1 MRITLISRVG
11 SKANLKAL
19 IVAALVV
26 LVVASAG
33 TVYAA
38 SEGGGHGWVAT
49 DTYRV
54 MNFSVLL
61 IALVLLLRKPIAQAL
76 GARIK
81 GIKDQ
86 LEELEAKKREAE
98 VELAR
103 YNERLAMLDQE
114 SDKIMQDYIKQGE
127 AAKAKIIE
135 QAQSTAAKLQ
145 EQAKRNI
152 EHEINQTKKA
162 LQAEVLARALQQAE
176 AQIKAS
182 ISADDQDR
190 LVDEYLEKVVA

>member
-1 MRITLISRVG
+1 MRIALISRVG

-19 IVAALVV
+19 MVAMLVV
-26 LVVASAG
+26 LIVASTG

-38 SEGGGHGWVAT
+38 SEGGGSGWVAT

-61 IALVLLLRKPIAQAL
+61 IALIVLLRKPIAQAL

-86 LEELEAKKREAE
+86 LEELEAKKREDEA
-98 VELAR
+98 ELAR

-114 SDKIMQDYIKQGE
+114 SDKILQDYIKQGE

-135 QAQSTAAKLQ
+135 EAQSTAAKLQ

-162 LQAEVLARALQQAE
+162 LQAEVLAKALQQAE
-176 AQIKAS
+176 EQIKAS
-182 ISADDQDR
+182 ISAEDQDR

>member
-1 MRITLISRVG
+1 
-11 SKANLKAL
+11 
-19 IVAALVV
+19 
-26 LVVASAG
+26 
-33 TVYAA
+33 
-38 SEGGGHGWVAT
+38 
-49 DTYRV
+49 
-54 MNFSVLL
+54 LL
-61 IALVLLLRKPIAQAL
+61 IALIVLLRKPISQAL

-86 LEELEAKKREAE
+86 LEELQAQKREAE
-98 VELAR
+98 AELAR

-135 QAQSTAAKLQ
+135 EAQSNAAKLQ

-162 LQAEVLARALQQAE
+162 LQAEVLAKALQQAE

-182 ISADDQDR
+182 ISAEDQDR